1 MKESEE
7 FTSFYLTVEDGQA
20 LPDYRSG
27 QYVALRVFV
36 PELGYSLS
44 GMPRAGYLY
53 ISVKR
58 EDTHAEGQDPSYVSS
73 ILHNVVSEGDTVD
86 LSAPAGHFFL
96 YNLK

>member
-1 MKESEE
+1 M
-7 FTSFYLTVEDGQA
+7 TVEDGQA

-58 EDTHAEGQDPSYVSS
+58 EDTYAEGQDPSYVSS
-73 ILHNVVSEGDTVD
+73 TLHNVVSEGDTVD

-96 YNLK
+96 YNPK